1 MPPPPPPSPSPPE
14 PSPPPPSP
22 RPPTP
27 SPQTELSLVATF
39 RIAGTVESFDAT
51 NFTQQLAH
59 TTGVTA
65 SAIALNIL
73 PGSLTVTASFYTLSA
88 SDCLRVHNTLDQQ
101 PAALS
106 ATLGATVLSTPTI
119 RVVEPAPPPSVAD
132 SAAALLANDSTTYDS
147 AFANDSA
154 SSSSLL
160 TIAWIMAGAFAATCA
175 CVLLVY
181 LVQRRRRKQKA
192 KLKFGER
199 RPRRKQDV
207 KSGVEMT
214 EDPQAII
221 AASEAAC
228 RERMRDHL
236 DDYAR
241 AVGPANVNFKAWMAL
256 LHPENVTLDGRMWLE
271 KGEQLT
277 LWKQKFPHDLSAES
291 EAHAARSASAT
302 RGTTVPP
309 ATPATTASL
318 PASRLRATAANA
330 EEHASLPVGSATLS
344 AVPIESS
351 DALARRI
358 HDQPVQDTVRTQ
370 KEEVQHVRASREGAT
385 IVHEQPWGP
394 SSRSEPGIGGPS
406 PVVMPHLG
414 EDLVGSMLP
423 EAELANFYSEFEA
436 QLDA

>member
-1 MPPPPPPSPSPPE
+1 
-14 PSPPPPSP
+14 
-22 RPPTP
+22 
-27 SPQTELSLVATF
+27 
-39 RIAGTVESFDAT
+39 
-51 NFTQQLAH
+51 
-59 TTGVTA
+59 
-65 SAIALNIL
+65 
-73 PGSLTVTASFYTLSA
+73 
-88 SDCLRVHNTLDQQ
+88 
-101 PAALS
+101 
-106 ATLGATVLSTPTI
+106 
-119 RVVEPAPPPSVAD
+119 
-132 SAAALLANDSTTYDS
+132 
-147 AFANDSA
+147 
-154 SSSSLL
+154 
-160 TIAWIMAGAFAATCA
+160 MAGAFAATCA
-175 CVLLVY
+175 CVLVY

-199 RPRRKQDV
+199 RRPRRKRDV
-207 KSGVEMT
+207 NSGVEMT

-221 AASEAAC
+221 AASKAAC

-236 DDYAR
+236 DNYAR
-241 AVGPANVNFKAWMAL
+241 AVGPAKVNFKAWMAL
-256 LHPENVTLDGRMWLE
+256 LLPENVTLDGRMWLD

-291 EAHAARSASAT
+291 EAHAARRASAT

-351 DALARRI
+351 DVLSRCI
-358 HDQPVQDTVRTQ
+358 DDQPVHADERAHQDSSGFIRAYQGSTGHIDDQLVQDTVRQQ
-370 KEEVQHVRASREGAT
+370 KEEVQHVAAMASREGAT
-385 IVHEQPWGP
+385 IVYEQPWGS
-394 SSRSEPGIGGPS
+394 SSRSEPGIGGPA

-436 QLDA
+436 ELDA